1 MYLYKDVRDSVKG
14 ANPKSSFP
22 LDGFYGLESGIC
34 YDKETSV
41 LAIICH
47 KHIVLFAFDSRETLI
62 QFEIKIRRS
71 LGEGMTRIN
80 LGVVASKQLKKT
92 FILM

>member
-1 MYLYKDVRDSVKG
+1 M
-14 ANPKSSFP
+14 
-22 LDGFYGLESGIC
+22 
-34 YDKETSV
+34 

-80 LGVVASKQLKKT
+80 LGVVASMQFKYITFNVIILKYFKLLKLKRERNLSCN
-92 FILM
+92 FGVK